1 MSDQQLETLEQK
13 IDDLLHMVDYLNK
26 ENQALRLKK
35 STWQEERSQLI
46 KKNELA
52 RSKIEAMID
61 RLKSLEQENLW
72 ARP

>member
-1 MSDQQLETLEQK
+1 MSDQPLEILEQK

-26 ENQALRLKK
+26 ENQALRHKK
-35 STWQEERSQLI
+35 SAWQDERSQLI

-61 RLKSLEQENLW
+61 RLKSLEQDNV
-72 ARP
+72 